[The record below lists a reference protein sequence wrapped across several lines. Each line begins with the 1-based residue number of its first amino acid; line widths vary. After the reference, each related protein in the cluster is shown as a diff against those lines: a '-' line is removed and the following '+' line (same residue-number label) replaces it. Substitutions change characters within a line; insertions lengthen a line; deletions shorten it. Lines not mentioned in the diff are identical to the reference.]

1 MTIRLAIGCFIL
13 GEIRMQEDQYSKS
26 RLLKKHGFIEDKTIS
41 AWINYNEQKIFKED
55 ALENLDEETI
65 KQKLSSKN
73 DSGEWL
79 IFSGKIDITLS
90 EEDVRYMFGLTGDK
104 I

>member
-1 MTIRLAIGCFIL
+1 
-13 GEIRMQEDQYSKS
+13 MQEDQYPK
-26 RLLKKHGFIEDKTIS
+26 RKLLKKNGFIEDKTIS

-55 ALENLDEETI
+55 ALDNLDEETL
-65 KQKLSSKN
+65 KQKLSLRN

>member
-1 MTIRLAIGCFIL
+1 
-13 GEIRMQEDQYSKS
+13 MQEDQSLKIKI
-26 RLLKKHGFIEDKTIS
+26 LKKHGFIEDKTIS

-55 ALENLDEETI
+55 ALENLDQETL
-65 KQKLSSKN
+65 KQKLGLRN